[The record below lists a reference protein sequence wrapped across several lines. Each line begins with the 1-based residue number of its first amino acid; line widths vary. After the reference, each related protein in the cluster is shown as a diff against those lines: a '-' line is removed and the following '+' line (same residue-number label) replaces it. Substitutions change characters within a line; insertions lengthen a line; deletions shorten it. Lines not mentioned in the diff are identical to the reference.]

1 MPTTLPRYLPGY
13 RQAEL
18 RLICDFAR
26 RGQSLG
32 FVGIAGSGKSNII
45 NLLRTDPYGYKAAY
59 LGPAVAEVLFPAV
72 AGPTVDGSPQTF
84 WEALSTALNEAMP
97 GVEWPRSDDKIRP
110 ISAEQGAYS
119 LVRAQVRTVCQEQG
133 RCVMFIFDD
142 FDGILE
148 QGPLAM
154 LEQLAALRNDGNRD
168 RLSYLV
174 FTKRLPHLLGQM
186 HPLQDKSKFYDLFRH
201 HIYALPLYGRED
213 ARQMLRFL
221 NENGGHAVPGADL
234 ARIADLAGG
243 HAGLLRIIWDIWR
256 DITHS
261 GDIVAILPQRPEV
274 SSECRRIL
282 HGLHEE
288 EQQAALALAHGR
300 GEAADPVL
308 VEHLETRGL
317 VTRTGNEVTWFS
329 QLFARYLQSIET

>member
-1 MPTTLPRYLPGY
+1 MPTTIPRYLPSY
-13 RQAEL
+13 RHAEL

-32 FVGIAGSGKSNII
+32 FVGVAGSGKSNII

-59 LGPAVAEVLFPAV
+59 LEPDEALFPVV
-72 AGPTVDGSPQTF
+72 AGPTVDGSPQTL
-84 WEALSTALNEAMP
+84 WEAISSALNEVKP
-97 GVEWPRSDDKIRP
+97 GAEWPKADDKIRP
-110 ISAEQGAYS
+110 ISPEQGAYS
-119 LVRAQVRTVCQEQG
+119 LVRAQVRALCQEQG
-133 RCVMFIFDD
+133 QRVMFIFDD
-142 FDGILE
+142 FDGVLE
-148 QGPLAM
+148 RGPLAM

-174 FTKRLPHLLGQM
+174 FTKRLPHLLGQA

-221 NENGGHAVPGADL
+221 NENGGHAVPAADL

-243 HAGLLRIIWDIWR
+243 HAGLLRIIFDVWR
-256 DITHS
+256 DITPA
-261 GDIVAILPQRPEV
+261 GDTAATLAQRPEV

-300 GEAADPVL
+300 REVADPVL

-317 VTRTGNEVTWFS
+317 VARTGNEVTWFS
-329 QLFARYLQSIET
+329 QVFARYLQSIES